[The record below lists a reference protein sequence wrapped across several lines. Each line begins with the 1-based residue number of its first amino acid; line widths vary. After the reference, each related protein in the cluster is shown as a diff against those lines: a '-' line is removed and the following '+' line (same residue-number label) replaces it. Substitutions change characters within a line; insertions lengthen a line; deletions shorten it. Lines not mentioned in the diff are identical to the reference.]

1 MTKLTLALALV
12 LTSSSVAQQSATT
25 TQAPAPSQNPVAK
38 SASQDPSTV
47 KARAMLDKMIAAL
60 GGQAYLTYST
70 MTQQGRSYSFYQG
83 RPNSVGAPFWRFWQ
97 YPNKDRVELTK
108 QRDVVYIY
116 NGDDGYE
123 VTYKGTANMDR
134 KDLDNYLRGR
144 HYGMDN
150 VIRVW
155 MKDPATL
162 IYYEGTALADQSLV
176 EQVTLVNKENEAV
189 TIGIDPNTNLPLK
202 KSYTYRDP
210 FDGLKSTDEEIYAN
224 YRPIQGIQTALSI
237 VRYHN
242 GLQSAQRFLNKVE
255 YNVPL
260 QESMF
265 DAKVTYDQYKLQDK
279 KK

>member
-12 LTSSSVAQQSATT
+12 LTGSAVAQQSTSTT
-25 TQAPAPSQNPVAK
+25 PAPAQNPATKTSSQN
-38 SASQDPSTV
+38 PSTV
-47 KARAMLDKMIAAL
+47 KARAMLDKMITAL

-83 RPNSVGAPFWRFWQ
+83 RPNSVGAPFWRFWK
-97 YPNKDRVELTK
+97 YPDKDRVELTK

-116 NGDDGYE
+116 NGDQGYE
-123 VTYKGTANMDR
+123 VTYKGTATMDA

-144 HYGMDN
+144 HYGMEN

-155 MKDPATL
+155 LKDPATL
-162 IYYEGTALADQSLV
+162 IYYDGTALADQNLV
-176 EQVTLVNKENEAV
+176 EQVTLVNKANEAV

-210 FDGLKSTDEEIYAN
+210 FDGLKSTDDEIFAN
-224 YRPIQGIQTALSI
+224 YRIIQGIQTALSI

-255 YNVPL
+255 YNAPL
-260 QESMF
+260 SESMF
-265 DAKVTYDQYKLQDK
+265 DAKITYDQYKLQEK

>member
-1 MTKLTLALALV
+1 
-12 LTSSSVAQQSATT
+12 
-25 TQAPAPSQNPVAK
+25 
-38 SASQDPSTV
+38 
-47 KARAMLDKMIAAL
+47 MLDKMITAL
-60 GGQAYLTYST
+60 GGQAYLTYTT

-83 RPNSVGAPFWRFWQ
+83 RPNSVGAPFWRFWE
-97 YPNKDRVELTK
+97 YPDKDRVELTK

-116 NGDDGYE
+116 NGDHGYE
-123 VTYKGTANMDR
+123 VTYKGTATMDA

-144 HYGMDN
+144 HYGMEN

-155 MKDPATL
+155 LKDPATL
-162 IYYEGTALADQSLV
+162 IYYEGTALADQNLV
-176 EQVTLVNKENEAV
+176 EQVTLVNKADEAV

-210 FDGLKSTDEEIYAN
+210 FDGLKSTDDEIFAN

-255 YNVPL
+255 YNLPL
-260 QESMF
+260 PETMF

-279 KK
+279 KKR